1 MDGLTTFQRVT
12 LILVRTVIG
21 WHFVYEGLYKLLL
34 PGWTRDG
41 VKLAAW
47 SAKGYL
53 KASSGP
59 FAPMLQRLADSG
71 AAPWIDILVPVGLL
85 LVGISLMLGLFT
97 QLGCWGALGFLAMFY
112 LSMPPMSGLHLP
124 GAEGAYLFVNK
135 NLIEFVTVL
144 ALLAF
149 RTGQIAGLDQLFR
162 QRRRQPMAGVPLTVQ
177 E

>member
-1 MDGLTTFQRVT
+1 
-12 LILVRTVIG
+12 
-21 WHFVYEGLYKLLL
+21 
-34 PGWTRDG
+34 
-41 VKLAAW
+41 
-47 SAKGYL
+47 
-53 KASSGP
+53 
-59 FAPMLQRLADSG
+59 
-71 AAPWIDILVPVGLL
+71 
-85 LVGISLMLGLFT
+85 
-97 QLGCWGALGFLAMFY
+97 
-112 LSMPPMSGLHLP
+112 LHLP